1 MRTGFTGPSFLRH
14 TVPDSPAR
22 FHEDRK
28 CRRIAI
34 SSQGISHRQSVIR
47 GRESEFPP
55 TDSHQQSAISHRD
68 SEISQKVEEL
78 FMNWVINKENEKNLT
93 FFEAM
98 RLK

>member
-14 TVPDSPAR
+14 TVPDSPVR

-34 SSQGISHRQSVIR
+34 SSQGISHRQSVISR
-47 GRESEFPP
+47 L
-55 TDSHQQSAISHRD
+55 DL
-68 SEISQKVEEL
+68 EISQKVEEL
-78 FMNWVINKENEKNLT
+78 FMKWGINKENEKNLT